1 METDQSASAYDMSDS
16 EVQVRLDVPYG
27 GGPQGNL
34 GVDIYLPAGAGLHS
48 ALFCLHGGAWLRGS
62 QRQYKSWGPW
72 LAERG
77 YAVVAVDYRLS
88 SQISPAWPGVWED
101 VCRAL
106 DWLIANASSLN
117 IDTRRIGT
125 IGDSVGGHM
134 AAMLTLHE
142 TTAKQIRAM
151 VGVYGIYD
159 LPDWCRVTQPPK
171 RTDDPVV
178 KLMGRAYPEAKED
191 YEDFS
196 PLHRLQQL
204 PGRPATRYMIIHGD
218 QDAIV
223 HHDQSERFVA
233 ALREKGAE
241 VQDLLIPGAGHHWF
255 TLADDNPARR
265 RVDEEPNATV
275 APVLLGFLDRGF
287 HVPK

>member
-1 METDQSASAYDMSDS
+1 MTDSDKTC
-16 EVQVRLDVPYG
+16 VQVRLDVPYG
-27 GGPQGNL
+27 GGSQGNL
-34 GVDIYLPAGAGLHS
+34 CVDIYLPMSAGLHP
-48 ALFCLHGGAWLRGS
+48 ALLCLHGGAWLRGS

-88 SQISPAWPGVWED
+88 SQVSPAWPGVWDD

-106 DWLIANASSLN
+106 DWLIANASSLQ
-117 IDTRRIGT
+117 IDPARIGA

-134 AAMLTLHE
+134 AAMLTLDE
-142 TTAKQIRAM
+142 TTAKHIRIM

-159 LPDWCRVTQPPK
+159 LPEWWRVTQPPR

-178 KLMGRAYPEAKED
+178 KLMGKPYPEAKRD

-196 PLHRLQQL
+196 PLHRLQKSA
-204 PGRPATRYMIIHGD
+204 GRPAASYLIIHGD

-223 HHDQSERFVA
+223 HHNQSERFVA
-233 ALREKGAE
+233 ALRDKGAE
-241 VQDLLIPGAGHHWF
+241 VEDMLIPGAGHHWF

-265 RVDEEPNATV
+265 RADEEPNATI
-275 APVLLGFLDRGF
+275 APALLRFLERGLSY
-287 HVPK
+287 PQ